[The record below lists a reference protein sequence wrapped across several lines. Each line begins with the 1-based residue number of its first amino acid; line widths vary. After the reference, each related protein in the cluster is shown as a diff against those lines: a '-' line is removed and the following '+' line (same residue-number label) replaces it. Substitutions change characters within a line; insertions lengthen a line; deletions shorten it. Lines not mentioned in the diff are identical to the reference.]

1 MCAVQYHKLG
11 GSSPLILKRKP
22 GYVAKVQG
30 VYREVESEGYQG
42 KGSGRSESEP
52 EVAFHI
58 DDPPTKRGS
67 QLQNIR
73 SEIPEG

>member
-1 MCAVQYHKLG
+1 MCAVQYHMLG

-30 VYREVESEGYQG
+30 VRREAESEGCRG
-42 KGSGRSESEP
+42 KRSGRSESEP
-52 EVAFHI
+52 AVAFHI
-58 DDPPTKRGS
+58 DDPPYKRGS

-73 SEIPEG
+73 SESPEG